1 MNNFDI
7 IHIII
12 NNISLLDLLKVY
24 KFDKKIR
31 LGSNNDGGYVIG
43 NLNCK
48 YDLYISAGISDE
60 ESFSRDFIDTFNMN
74 KINSYGFDGTIS
86 NYPYH
91 YTQNITFIQK
101 NINNFNDNNN
111 TNLFD
116 LINNYNNIFLKMD
129 IEGCEYQWLLSLD
142 EEKLIKFK
150 QIVIEFHGII
160 NDDYT
165 CYYNKTCCL
174 YKLLKTHVIIHAHGN
189 NYDLVNNGIPNVIEL
204 TFVNKNY
211 FTIQPELNKTKLPII
226 DLDFPNNPNNNDIN
240 LDFYPFTNIN
250 Y

>member
-1 MNNFDI
+1 
-7 IHIII
+7 
-12 NNISLLDLLKVY
+12 
-24 KFDKKIR
+24 
-31 LGSNNDGGYVIG
+31 
-43 NLNCK
+43 
-48 YDLYISAGISDE
+48 
-60 ESFSRDFIDTFNMN
+60 MN
-74 KINSYGFDGTIS
+74 KTNSFGFDGTIS

-101 NINNFNDNNN
+101 NINNFNDDNNS
-111 TNLFD
+111 NLFD

-160 NDDYT
+160 TDDYT
-165 CYYNKTCCL
+165 CVFNKKYCL

-240 LDFYPFTNIN
+240 LDFYPFTN
-250 Y
+250 